1 MGMTVEEYIRWAQKT
16 GATQLNLSGNQL
28 TSLPPEIKLL
38 KKLTTLDL
46 SNNQLTSM
54 PTEIKLLKK
63 LTTLKLHRNQLTAL
77 PPEIKLLKQ
86 LTTLDLSNNQL
97 TSLPPE
103 IAQLKQLT
111 TLDLSNNQLTSMPP
125 EIAQLKQLTTLNL
138 SGNQL
143 TSMPTEIKL
152 LKKLTTLNLTGN
164 QLTSLP
170 PEIAQLKQLTT
181 LDLSNN
187 QLTSMP
193 PEIAQLKQ
201 LTTLNLSGNQLT
213 SMPTE
218 IKHLKQLT
226 TLILID
232 NQLTSLPTE
241 IKLLKQLTTLI
252 LSGNQLTS
260 MPTEIKL
267 LKKLTALGLSDNQ
280 LTSMPPEI
288 KHLKQLTT
296 LSLSGNQLTSMPP
309 EIKHLKQ
316 LTTLNLTGNQLTSLP
331 PEIAQLKQL
340 TELYLHGNQGL
351 GISDEILGPT
361 YVDVLIDLYLDQDLS
376 PTPPTQILDY
386 YFRSLRETKK
396 PLLEAKVLVVGQGAV
411 GKTSLVKRLVHD
423 EFDKDEEKTEGID
436 IVRWQVPGHADDQ
449 IRVNIWDF
457 GGQEIMHAT
466 HQFFLTRRSLYL
478 LVLDARKGEGESNLH
493 YWLRIIQSFGADS
506 PVLVV
511 VNKHEPPNEL
521 ELNETRLRKDFAPN
535 IKGFFNTSCKDGEGI
550 EALQAAI
557 TREIRALEHVY
568 DTVPLS
574 FFNAKAEIEGATAQ
588 SDYLEADAYADL
600 CTKHGIESEGD
611 QALLLR
617 FLHDL
622 GSVLHFSDEDR
633 PEFRLEDKH
642 ILNPEWVTGG
652 VYRILNSSSLKEAHG
667 VLKRSEVGRILRPED
682 GYLIDRQ
689 IFILGMMRK
698 FELCFDFP
706 GGKEL
711 LVAELLA
718 PNEPE
723 LDFDDEEPLRF
734 EYHYEVLP
742 EGVLPRF
749 IVRNHHHLHEVYWRT
764 GVQLKLDGNRVVV
777 RADLQQHKIFVSVLD
792 GSAGRRRALAA
803 VRVEFQSIHRS
814 LPGLDVEERVPL
826 PNQPEVTVSYKY
838 LQELEQRGKDLWLF
852 EGAREECSVRELL
865 AGVME
870 PTHPS
875 SLERYEGGEAT
886 LAGKGAARRRGL
898 APPQIIQNQ
907 YNFHDRAQ
915 FQQVHQYANV
925 DLGQLTSE
933 LAQLKTAMLAQAS
946 KPEHF
951 KAIAEVV
958 EAEQAAAEGDK
969 SKTIEGLKKA
979 GKWVLDV
986 GEKLALKTVE
996 TVVKTA
1002 MSGGV

>member
-1 MGMTVEEYIRWAQKT
+1 MARTVNEKILWAQKI
-16 GATQLNLSGNQL
+16 GATTLDLSGTQL
-28 TSLPPEIKLL
+28 PSLPPEI
-38 KKLTTLDL
+38 T
-46 SNNQLTSM
+46 Q
-54 PTEIKLLKK
+54 
-63 LTTLKLHRNQLTAL
+63 
-77 PPEIKLLKQ
+77 LKQ
-86 LTTLDLSNNQL
+86 LTKLYLHNNHL

-103 IAQLKQLT
+103 IAK
-111 TLDLSNNQLTSMPP
+111 
-125 EIAQLKQLTTLNL
+125 
-138 SGNQL
+138 
-143 TSMPTEIKL
+143 
-152 LKKLTTLNLTGN
+152 LKKLTTLY
-164 QLTSLP
+164 
-170 PEIAQLKQLTT
+170 
-181 LDLSNN
+181 
-187 QLTSMP
+187 
-193 PEIAQLKQ
+193 
-201 LTTLNLSGNQLT
+201 
-213 SMPTE
+213 
-218 IKHLKQLT
+218 
-226 TLILID
+226 
-232 NQLTSLPTE
+232 
-241 IKLLKQLTTLI
+241 
-252 LSGNQLTS
+252 
-260 MPTEIKL
+260 
-267 LKKLTALGLSDNQ
+267 
-280 LTSMPPEI
+280 
-288 KHLKQLTT
+288 
-296 LSLSGNQLTSMPP
+296 LSL
-309 EIKHLKQ
+309 
-316 LTTLNLTGNQLTSLP
+316 NQLTSLP

-340 TELYLHGNQGL
+340 TELYLHGNHLNSLLPEIAQLKKLTTLDLSFNELPSLPPEIAQLNKLTELYLHGNHNL

-361 YVDVLIDLYLDQDLS
+361 WKDFVLEDQL
-376 PTPPTQILDY
+376 PAPPAQILDY
-386 YFRSLRETKK
+386 YFRSLQETKK
-396 PLLEAKVLVVGQGAV
+396 PLLEAKILVVGQGAV

-423 EFDKDEEKTEGID
+423 KFDKDEEKTEGID
-436 IVRWQVPGHADDQ
+436 IVHWQVPGHTDDQ
-449 IRVNIWDF
+449 IRVNVWDF

-493 YWLRIIQSFGADS
+493 YWLRIIQSFGSDS

-535 IKGFFNTSCKDGEGI
+535 IKGFFKTSCLEGEGI
-550 EALQAAI
+550 EELQAAI
-557 TREIRALEHVY
+557 TREIRTLEHVY

-588 SDYLEADAYADL
+588 NDYLEADAYAEL
-600 CTKHGIESEGD
+600 CAKHSIESEGD

-652 VYRILNSSSLKEAHG
+652 VYRILNNSSLKESHG
-667 VLKRSEVGRILRPED
+667 VLKRSEVGRILRPEN
-682 GYLIDRQ
+682 GYPIDRQ

-792 GSAGRRRALAA
+792 GAAGRRRALAA

-814 LPGLDVEERVPL
+814 LPGLGVEERVPL
-826 PNQPEVTVSYKY
+826 PNEPEVTVSYKY
-838 LQELEQRGKDLWLF
+838 LQQLEQRGKDLWLF
-852 EGAREECSVRELL
+852 EGAQEECSVRELL
-865 AGVME
+865 AGVTD
-870 PTHPS
+870 PAQS
-875 SLERYEGGEAT
+875 YSLERYKGGEAA
-886 LAGKGAARRRGL
+886 LAGKDAARRRGL
-898 APPQIIQNQ
+898 VPSQIIQNQ
-907 YNFHDRAQ
+907 YNFHDQAQ
-915 FQQVHQYANV
+915 FQQVLQYANI
-925 DLGQLTSE
+925 DLGQLTNE
-933 LAQLKTAMLAQAS
+933 LAQLKIAMLDQAS
-946 KPEHF
+946 EPEHYQ
-951 KAIAEVV
+951 AVAEVAK
-958 EAEQAAAEGDK
+958 AEKAAAEGDK
-969 SKTIEGLKKA
+969 SKTVEGLKKA
-979 GKWVLDV
+979 GKWVLEV

-1002 MSGGV
+1002 MSGGA